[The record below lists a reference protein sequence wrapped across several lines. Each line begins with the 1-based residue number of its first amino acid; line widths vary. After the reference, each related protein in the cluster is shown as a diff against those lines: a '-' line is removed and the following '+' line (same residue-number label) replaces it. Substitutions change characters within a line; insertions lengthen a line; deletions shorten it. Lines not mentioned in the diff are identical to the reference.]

1 MLNILH
7 LINYPGKGGS
17 EKYIL
22 SLVEK
27 LQNKNCK
34 FYICHSEDGPMLE
47 NAKKLGVEIYNIK
60 MKSPYDF
67 IAAKELKKLCRELS
81 IDIVHTHFLR
91 ENCIAALSK
100 FLGNRVI
107 LVNTYHLIADEN
119 ILLRLFN
126 SLLTV
131 ITDRIIAVSN
141 AVKKKMASEC
151 INSKKIKVIHNGVDI
166 EYWKGDRDLKIRDE
180 LGVSRNAFMVTSI
193 ARFSEEKGHIFYLES
208 IKQFKKLFYQDGKN
222 NNTGEVK
229 FVLVG
234 DGEMLDECISFAE
247 MLGISED
254 VIFTGYRSDVKDI
267 LHGSD
272 LFVSHS
278 KSEALG
284 ISILEAMACGVPVIA
299 TDAGGPSEI
308 ISENSGCGIIVEY
321 GETEE
326 MTNAIIKFINDKE
339 YYNSC
344 RENAVKIVSE
354 KFNLEKMAEE
364 TFNLYIQSLSPG
376 NA

>member
-1 MLNILH
+1 MLNVLH

-27 LQNKNCK
+27 LQDKNCK

-47 NAKKLGVEIYNIK
+47 SAKKLGAEVINLK
-60 MKSPYDF
+60 MRSPYDF
-67 IAAKELKKLCRELS
+67 KAALELKKLCKKLS

-100 FLGNRVI
+100 FLGNRVV
-107 LVNTYHLIADEN
+107 LVNTYHLIGDEN

-126 SLLTV
+126 SLLTAV
-131 ITDRIIAVSN
+131 TDRIIAVSN
-141 AVKKKMASEC
+141 AVKKKIASEC
-151 INSKKIKVIHNGVDI
+151 INSRKIKVIHNGVDI
-166 EYWKGDRDLKIRDE
+166 EYWKGERDLKVRDE
-180 LGVSRNAFMVTSI
+180 LGVNRNAFMVTSI

-208 IKQFKKLFYQDGKN
+208 IKEFKKLYYQDGRK
-222 NNTGEVK
+222 NTGDVK

-234 DGEMLDECISFAE
+234 DGEMLDECINFAD
-247 MLGISED
+247 MLGLSED
-254 VIFTGYRSDVKDI
+254 VIFTGYRLDVKDI

-284 ISILEAMACGVPVIA
+284 ISILEALACSVPVIA

-308 ISENSGCGIIVEY
+308 ISENNDCGMIVEY
-321 GETEE
+321 GDTEG
-326 MTNAIIKFINDKE
+326 MAKSILKFINDKSF
-339 YYNSC
+339 YDSC
-344 RENAVKIVSE
+344 RENALKTVRA
-354 KFNLEKMAEE
+354 KFSLDKTVEE
-364 TFNLYIQSLSPG
+364 TFNLYILSLSPG
-376 NA
+376 YA

>member
-22 SLVEK
+22 SLMEK
-27 LQNKNCK
+27 LQNKDCK
-34 FYICHSEDGPMLE
+34 FYICHSEDGPMLD
-47 NAKKLGVEIYNIK
+47 NAKKLGAEILNLK
-60 MKSPYDF
+60 MRSPYDLK
-67 IAAKELKKLCRELS
+67 AAKELKKLCRKLS

-100 FLGNRVI
+100 LLGNRAI

-119 ILLRLFN
+119 ILMRLFN
-126 SLLTV
+126 AVLTAV
-131 ITDRIIAVSN
+131 TDRIIAVSN
-141 AVKKKMASEC
+141 AVKMKMASEC
-151 INSKKIKVIHNGVDI
+151 INSEKIKVIHNGVDV
-166 EYWKGDRDLKIRDE
+166 EYWKGGRDLKIRDE

-193 ARFSEEKGHIFYLES
+193 ARFTEEKGHIFFLES
-208 IKQFKKLFYQDGKN
+208 IKEFKKLFYQNGRNSAGD
-222 NNTGEVK
+222 VK

-234 DGEMLDECISFAE
+234 DGEMLDECINFAD

-254 VIFTGYRSDVKDI
+254 VIFTGYRHDVKEI
-267 LHGSD
+267 LYGSD

-284 ISILEAMACGVPVIA
+284 ISILEALACSVPVIA
-299 TDAGGPSEI
+299 TNAGGPSEI
-308 ISENSGCGIIVEY
+308 IGENNDCGIIVEY
-321 GETEE
+321 GDTEE
-326 MTNAIIKFINDKE
+326 MAKSILKFINDKS

-344 RENAVKIVSE
+344 RENALKTVRE
-354 KFNLEKMAEE
+354 KFNLEKTVEE
-364 TFNLYIQSLSPG
+364 TFNLYIQSLSAG